1 MRVLVL
7 SSTFPQYSDD
17 PRGRFILRHWEA
29 RARAGDQ
36 VRFLV
41 PDTAWVHG
49 SLASECEVVRFR
61 YAPHDLSSLTGQWGI
76 LENLRDRPW
85 RALLV
90 VPFFAA
96 LHRSLRAEIQRFR
109 PELLVAHMLLPGGLV
124 AARIAREAG
133 LPCVLH
139 GHGTDVDMALALPRP
154 VRRAVLR
161 TLLTADRVTF
171 PSAEKLRRFTAA
183 LERTA
188 PPANCHIEAM
198 LHSVHSLPDLPDLPD
213 LPAPHIVP
221 ATRDVLFL
229 GRLIKQKGVD
239 DLLRAAAM
247 MARPPRLEIAGDGPE
262 RARLQAMAAAHHLD
276 ARFHGFVHGP
286 AKDALYRQAALLCVP
301 SRDVG
306 GLSEGAPLVIAE
318 ARRYGLPVVATAVGG
333 IPELMHDLYPGA
345 SLVRPGAP
353 EALALALS
361 RALDRASET
370 SSPANARGFVA
381 SSQ

>member
-7 SSTFPQYSDD
+7 SSTFPQYADD

-29 RARAGDQ
+29 RARGGDQ

-41 PDTAWVHG
+41 PDTAWVQG

-76 LENLRDRPW
+76 LENIRDRPW

-90 VPFFAA
+90 LPFFAA
-96 LHRSLRAEIQRFR
+96 LHRSLRREIDRFQ
-109 PELLVAHMLLPGGLV
+109 PDLLVAHMLLPGGLI
-124 AARIAREAG
+124 AARLAREAG
-133 LPCVLH
+133 LRCVLH
-139 GHGTDVDMALALPRP
+139 GHGTDVDLALALPE
-154 VRRAVLR
+154 VLRRTVLR
-161 TLLTADRVTF
+161 TLLTAERLTF

-183 LERTA
+183 LGLTTA
-188 PPANCHIEAM
+188 PANCHIEAM
-198 LHSVHSLPDLPDLPD
+198 LASLPDLPDLPD
-213 LPAPHIVP
+213 PHVVP

-239 DLLRAAAM
+239 DLLRAAAI
-247 MARPPRLEIAGDGPE
+247 MADPPRLEIAGDGPE
-262 RARLQAMAAAHHLD
+262 RPRLQAMAAAHHLD
-276 ARFHGFVHGP
+276 ARFHGFVHPP
-286 AKDALYRQAALLCVP
+286 AKDALYRRAAVLCVP

-361 RALDRASET
+361 RALEHASET
-370 SSPANARGFVA
+370 PSRVGKHGPVA
-381 SSQ
+381 SSR

>member
-7 SSTFPQYSDD
+7 SSTFPQYADD

-36 VRFLV
+36 VRCLV

-49 SLASECEVVRFR
+49 ALGSDCEVVRFR
-61 YAPHDLSSLTGQWGI
+61 YAPHDLSSLTGHWGI
-76 LENLRDRPW
+76 LENIRDRPW

-90 VPFFAA
+90 LPFFAA
-96 LHRSLRAEIQRFR
+96 LHHALRRELRRYR
-109 PELLVAHMLLPGGLV
+109 PDLLVAHMLLPGGLV
-124 AARIAREAG
+124 AARLAREAG
-133 LPCVLH
+133 LPCILH
-139 GHGTDVDMALALPRP
+139 GHGTDVDLALALPNLL
-154 VRRAVLR
+154 RRATLR

-171 PSAEKLRRFTAA
+171 PSAEKLARFTAA
-183 LERTA
+183 LGLQG

-198 LHSVHSLPDLPDLPD
+198 LATLPD
-213 LPAPHIVP
+213 LPAPHVVP
-221 ATRDVLFL
+221 DTRDVLFL

-247 MARPPRLEIAGDGPE
+247 MAEPPRLEIAGDGPE
-262 RARLQAMAAAHHLD
+262 RPRLQAMAAAHRLD

-286 AKDALYRQAALLCVP
+286 AKDALYRRAALLCVP

-333 IPELMHDLYPGA
+333 IPELMRDLYPGA
-345 SLVRPGAP
+345 SLVRPCSP

-361 RALDRASET
+361 RALDRSAY
-370 SSPANARGFVA
+370 PVA
-381 SSQ
+381 DAADRVVPPLRA